1 VQQSVAVPLGCEE
14 TVVLTLPNAGQT
26 SSVSVS
32 GEPLVLN
39 TDNPNMTTTFSA
51 AAIERVPNRGGDI
64 TFPVQLAAITL
75 LQTGC
80 RGVAC
85 WAWAVA
91 GKFGQPN
98 CKCRSEQEMPRAN
111 SLQSGVKE
119 SAQSRAVFNTLTI
132 GAALVAAMG
141 VNTPISAQRRMPL
154 GRGGPQG
161 RSRVPISASAARIQ
175 RRTYLFEETNKKIEY
190 DVFVSARVDKR
201 NKSPLVLALH
211 GLGVPPGDPASLSH
225 DDADIS
231 GYVVAAPMGY
241 SLEGW
246 YRVTGRIPPNAKPP
260 NFGELSEKDV
270 MNVLDLTRR
279 EFNID
284 DHRIYLVGQSM
295 GGAGALYLGAKYH
308 QIWAAVGASA
318 PAAATLSPTILEMAT
333 DLPMILIQGDEDDRV
348 PVEPTR
354 VWADE
359 MRDLKMTYEYD
370 ELPGVGHRDAIIRGS
385 RRVFAFFDKYS
396 KAGANN

>member
-1 VQQSVAVPLGCEE
+1 MLG
-14 TVVLTLPNAGQT
+14 L
-26 SSVSVS
+26 
-32 GEPLVLN
+32 
-39 TDNPNMTTTFSA
+39 
-51 AAIERVPNRGGDI
+51 GGYSQVR
-64 TFPVQLAAITL
+64 TAQL
-75 LQTGC
+75 
-80 RGVAC
+80 
-85 WAWAVA
+85 
-91 GKFGQPN
+91 
-98 CKCRSEQEMPRAN
+98 KCRSEQEMPRAN
-111 SLQSGVKE
+111 SLQPGGKKA
-119 SAQSRAVFNTLTI
+119 AQSRAVFNTLTI
-132 GAALVAAMG
+132 GAALVATMG

-154 GRGGPQG
+154 GGIGGLQG
-161 RSRVPISASAARIQ
+161 RGRVPISATAARIQ

-211 GLGVPPGDPASLSH
+211 GLGVPPGDLLRYLT

-246 YRVTGRIPPNAKPP
+246 YGVTGRIPPNAKPP
-260 NFGELSEKDV
+260 NLGELSEKDV
-270 MNVLDLTRR
+270 MNVLDLMRR

-308 QIWAAVGASA
+308 QIWAAVGVSA

-333 DLPMILIQGDEDDRV
+333 DLPMILIQGDADDRV
-348 PVEPTR
+348 PVERTR
-354 VWADE
+354 VWAE
-359 MRDLKMTYEYD
+359 KMRDLKMTYEYD
-370 ELPGVGHRDAIIRGS
+370 ELPGIGHRDAIIRGS